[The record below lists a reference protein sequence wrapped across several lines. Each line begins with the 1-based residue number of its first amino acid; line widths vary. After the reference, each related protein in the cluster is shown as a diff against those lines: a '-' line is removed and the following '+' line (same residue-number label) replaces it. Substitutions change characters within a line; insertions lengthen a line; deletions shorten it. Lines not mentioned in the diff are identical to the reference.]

1 MSEFVSS
8 FPLKQ
13 NEKISGYTVQKVF
26 APGATAYVAKARHD
40 STGHSVFFKK
50 YRSPGG
56 RSLWFPK
63 YVEYQN
69 RLKAAIHNHPIAK
82 VMCYEMIEFFARQ
95 KPGAGNENFRVYYQ
109 VFEFVENGKDLR
121 TVLVD
126 GKANPALLTWEQRC
140 LFAKLLLAGVNAIH
154 KAGVIHTDL
163 KPENVYLVPKADVP
177 EKFVV
182 KLIDFD
188 VSIIDGV
195 PPPWQ
200 GHIDGYFGTEGYQ
213 SPEHFRKIAPMKASD
228 AFTSA
233 IILSELLGEGHPARD
248 SMGDYQAMAVEGRL
262 KPFKLLQRRIPN
274 SPASDF
280 DFIEMVV
287 NAAFRI
293 DPQKRPTAEQLARAL
308 QGTLSEFE
316 GKKPSGTTTTTITST
331 TTSRPLISTSTTTS
345 RPLISTST
353 TTTTTTTSPPPTGIP
368 VSKIILKRD
377 GKTVSR
383 LASPPVDRIPI
394 GKMNLM
400 SLGDGHQTLGR
411 TQFSFVKD
419 RASGSWH
426 IEHDATAPV
435 STILNGQPV
444 SGNHI
449 ISHGDTISFGNP
461 DTFKII
467 VEFV

>member
-1 MSEFVSS
+1 MSEFTSG
-8 FPLKQ
+8 FPLNE
-13 NEKISGYTVQKVF
+13 NEKIGGYTVQKPF
-26 APGATAYVAKARHD
+26 PPGATAYVAKARQD
-40 STGHSVFFKK
+40 STGRFVFFKK

-56 RSLWFPK
+56 RSPWFPK

-95 KPGAGNENFRVYYQ
+95 KPGAGNENFRVFYQ

-126 GKANPALLTWEQRC
+126 GKTNPAQLTWEQRC

-228 AFTSA
+228 VFTSA

-248 SMGDYQAMAVEGRL
+248 SMSDYQAMAVEGRL

-287 NAAFRI
+287 NAAFRT

-316 GKKPSGTTTTTITST
+316 GKKPSGTTTT
-331 TTSRPLISTSTTTS
+331 ISTSTTTS
-345 RPLISTST
+345 RPPVSTST
-353 TTTTTTTSPPPTGIP
+353 TTTTITSPPVGPV

-377 GKTVSR
+377 GKIVSR
-383 LASPPVDRIPI
+383 LASPPVERIPI
-394 GKMNLM
+394 GKMNLL
-400 SLGDGHQTLGR
+400 SLGDGYQNLGR
-411 TQFSFVKD
+411 TQFLFVKD
-419 RASGSWH
+419 QSSGSWR

-435 STILNGQPV
+435 STMLNGQPV
-444 SGNHI
+444 AGNCI
-449 ISHGDTISFGNP
+449 ISHGDTISFGNF

>member
-8 FPLKQ
+8 FPLKE
-13 NEKISGYTVQKVF
+13 NEKINGYTINKVF
-26 APGATAYVAKARHD
+26 SIGSSAYVAKARQD
-40 STGHSVFFKK
+40 STGRFVFFKK

-56 RSLWFPK
+56 RSPWFPK

-95 KPGAGNENFRVYYQ
+95 KPGAANENFRVFYQ

-126 GKANPALLTWEQRC
+126 GKTNPAQLSWEQRC

-163 KPENVYLVPKADVP
+163 KPENVYLVPRADVP

-195 PPPWQ
+195 SPPWQ
-200 GHIDGYFGTEGYQ
+200 GHIDGFFGTEGYQ

-248 SMGDYQAMAVEGRL
+248 SMRDYEAMAVEGRL

-287 NAAFRI
+287 NAAFRT

-316 GKKPSGTTTTTITST
+316 GKKPSGTTTTT
-331 TTSRPLISTSTTTS
+331 STSTTTS
-345 RPLISTST
+345 RPPVSTST
-353 TTTTTTTSPPPTGIP
+353 TTTTTTTSPPVGPV

-377 GKTVSR
+377 GKIVSR
-383 LASPPVDRIPI
+383 LASPPVERIPI

-400 SLGDGHQTLGR
+400 SLGDGYQKLGT
-411 TQFSFVKD
+411 TQFVLVKD
-419 RASGSWH
+419 PASGSWR

-435 STILNGQPV
+435 STMLNGQPV
-444 SGNHI
+444 SGNRI

-461 DTFKII
+461 DNFKIL

>member
-8 FPLKQ
+8 FPLRA
-13 NEKISGYTVQKVF
+13 NENINGYTVVKVLS
-26 APGATAYVAKARHD
+26 AGSSANTAKARQD
-40 STGHSVFFKK
+40 STGRLVFFKK

-56 RSLWFPK
+56 RSPWFPK

-69 RLKAAIHNHPIAK
+69 RLKAAIHNHSIAK

-95 KPGAGNENFRVYYQ
+95 KPGAGNENFRVFYQ
-109 VFEFVENGKDLR
+109 SFEFIENGKDLR
-121 TVLVD
+121 AVLVD
-126 GKANPALLTWEQRC
+126 GKTNPAQLSWEQRC

-163 KPENVYLVPKADVP
+163 KPENVYLVPRADVP

-200 GHIDGYFGTEGYQ
+200 GHIDGFFGTEGYQ

-233 IILSELLGEGHPARD
+233 IILSELLGEGHPARE
-248 SMGDYQAMAVEGRL
+248 SMGDYETMVVEGRL

-287 NAAFRI
+287 NAAFRT

-316 GKKPSGTTTTTITST
+316 GKKPSGGGGTTGTTPTSTTTTTP
-331 TTSRPLISTSTTTS
+331 SRP
-345 RPLISTST
+345 PISTST
-353 TTTTTTTSPPPTGIP
+353 TTTTTTSSPPAGIT
-368 VSKIILKRD
+368 VSKIILKHD
-377 GKTVSR
+377 GKIVSR
-383 LASPPVDRIPI
+383 LASPPVERIPI

-419 RASGSWH
+419 QASGSWR

-435 STILNGQPV
+435 STMLNGQPV
-444 SGNHI
+444 SGNRI

-461 DTFKII
+461 DNFKIL

>member
-8 FPLKQ
+8 FPLRI
-13 NEKISGYTVQKVF
+13 NEKIAGYTIQKVF
-26 APGATAYVAKARHD
+26 TPGSTANPAKARHD
-40 STGHSVFFKK
+40 STGHFVFFKK
-50 YRSPGG
+50 YRIPGG
-56 RSLWFPK
+56 RSPWFSK

-69 RLKAAIHNHPIAK
+69 RLKDAIRSHPSAK
-82 VMCYEMIEFFARQ
+82 LMCYEMIEFFARQ

-109 VFEFVENGKDLR
+109 VFEFIENGKDLK
-121 TVLVD
+121 TLLVD
-126 GKANPALLTWEQRC
+126 GKANPAQLSWEQRC

-213 SPEHFRKIAPMKASD
+213 SPEHFRKMAPLKASD

-248 SMGDYQAMAVEGRL
+248 SMSDYQAMAVEGRL

-287 NAAFRI
+287 NAAFRT

-316 GKKPSGTTTTTITST
+316 GKKPSGSTTTTTTSTT
-331 TTSRPLISTSTTTS
+331 TTSRP
-345 RPLISTST
+345 PISTST
-353 TTTTTTTSPPPTGIP
+353 TTTTTTTNPPPAGGIT
-368 VSKIILKRD
+368 VSKIILKHD
-377 GKTVSR
+377 GKIVSR
-383 LASPPVDRIPI
+383 LASPPVERIPI
-394 GKMNLM
+394 GKMNLI

-426 IEHDATAPV
+426 IEHDTTAPV
-435 STILNGQPV
+435 STMLNGQPV
-444 SGNHI
+444 SGNRI